1 MANVQL
7 QHKKWLA
14 TLALGILGASGAGAA
29 QAQVMVMPYMNVTVG
44 APLASGVYGQ
54 IQFTSGAP
62 VPPLYASMPV
72 IIGHPVAHAR
82 PMYLYVPD
90 RHRLNWRRY
99 CTRYN
104 ACRQPVYFVNAA
116 AVHRRPVA
124 VNRPVVMHPH
134 RDNGRHGGWEDH
146 RRGPNRH
153 DTNNYYR
160 R

>member
-1 MANVQL
+1 MQL

-14 TLALGILGASGAGAA
+14 TLTLGVLGASGAGAA
-29 QAQVMVMPYMNVTVG
+29 QAQVMMMPYMNVTVG

-72 IIGHPVAHAR
+72 IIGHPVSHAR

-116 AVHRRPVA
+116 AVHRRPVE
-124 VNRPVVMHPH
+124 
-134 RDNGRHGGWEDH
+134 RD
-146 RRGPNRH
+146 
-153 DTNNYYR
+153 
-160 R
+160 